1 MTAEWS
7 TDDDKR
13 VIAELEATIDRF
25 WYVLTVAG
33 YVAVLAVA
41 LWVGGWGL

>member
-1 MTAEWS
+1 MTAPWT
-7 TDDDKR
+7 TDDDER
-13 VIAELEATIDRF
+13 VIAAHEAAIDRF